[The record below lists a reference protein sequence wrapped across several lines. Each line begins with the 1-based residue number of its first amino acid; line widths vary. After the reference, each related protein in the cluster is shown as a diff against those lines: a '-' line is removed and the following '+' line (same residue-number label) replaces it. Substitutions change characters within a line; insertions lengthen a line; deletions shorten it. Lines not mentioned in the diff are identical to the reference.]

1 MTDEEIKQLVAKAI
15 QGLADVIAADKQEQK
30 ERYARMDN
38 LIESNSRSIQG
49 LTDMVVT
56 DKLEQAERNA
66 KLDKTLEKL
75 TALNEGVVNLLSSMD
90 EDRPTVLRKL
100 NAIENKVDRLL
111 ERPEN
116 NNS

>member
-1 MTDEEIKQLVAKAI
+1 MTNEELKQLVESNARAI
-15 QGLADVIAADKQEQK
+15 Q
-30 ERYARMDN
+30 
-38 LIESNSRSIQG
+38 S
-49 LTDMVVT
+49 LTDLIVT
-56 DKLEQAERNA
+56 DKLEQKERNA
-66 KLDKTLEKL
+66 KLDETLEKL

>member
-1 MTDEEIKQLVAKAI
+1 MTDEELKQLVESNARAI
-15 QGLADVIAADKQEQK
+15 Q
-30 ERYARMDN
+30 
-38 LIESNSRSIQG
+38 S
-49 LTDMVVT
+49 LTDLIIT